1 VEKLVSVLV
10 NSQQGWEALETLR
23 LCVIAM
29 AIFNATNET
38 QIRFLQSEWIK
49 VVGKEGIVG
58 SSQAESVLKGIMWIE
73 SIQGRRYREVHERF
87 WGSNNLDKSSLST
100 EDIPWE

>member
-1 VEKLVSVLV
+1 M
-10 NSQQGWEALETLR
+10 LETLR

-29 AIFNATNET
+29 AVFNAKNET

-58 SSQAESVLKGIMWIE
+58 SSQAE
-73 SIQGRRYREVHERF
+73 
-87 WGSNNLDKSSLST
+87 
-100 EDIPWE
+100 